1 MSQVHEQPP
10 VQRWTTVEKASYG
23 FAATLLVVFFLLV
36 LLSTRSEPL
45 QAERY
50 VSLALAVVSAA
61 VAAFSFGILH
71 KQTAGLRFRLFG
83 VTVAVGGAVAAWL
96 IAFVVLQFVVR
107 GTSSLYVELFSDDAF
122 TVEWLP
128 PAGQA
133 PEFGAAMRSY
143 SVVAVPERNNLRF
156 FNLPMFEWVT
166 LTVRDPRW
174 RIAKLVNSEK
184 ACTVEGRRL
193 SGWCTEA
200 WAVVRTAACIE
211 DWRGS
216 GHVEAGTFA
225 ALLDDFIRSMR
236 DVGYPVRRHFAI
248 GERTRRALA
257 TRVGAL
263 TYNGQDFCTAINDA
277 KSELERTLKVRVQLK
292 IGCDTIGFSVF
303 DESLPPDTDEPV
315 QWRKTC

>member
-10 VQRWTTVEKASYG
+10 VRRWTTTEKASYG
-23 FAATLLVVFFLLV
+23 FAALLLAVFFGLIF
-36 LLSTRSEPL
+36 LSTRLEPV
-45 QAERY
+45 QAERH
-50 VSLALAVVSAA
+50 VSLALVVLSAS

-71 KQTAGLRFRLFG
+71 KQTARLRFRFFG
-83 VTVAVGGAVAAWL
+83 VTATIGGAMAAWL
-96 IAFVVLQFVVR
+96 IAFVVLQFFVR

-122 TVEWLP
+122 AEEWRP
-128 PAGQA
+128 PAGQV

-174 RIAKLVNSEK
+174 RIARLVNSEK

-200 WAVVRTAACIE
+200 RAVVRPAACIE

-248 GERTRRALA
+248 GERTRRALS
-257 TRVGAL
+257 TRIGAV
-263 TYNGQDFCTAINDA
+263 TYNGQDFCTAVNDA
-277 KSELERTLKVRVQLK
+277 KAELERILKVRVQLK
-292 IGCDTIGFSVF
+292 IGCDAIGFSVG
-303 DESLPPDTDEPV
+303 DESLPPDADEPV